1 MRTAMPAVLAAVAVL
16 LGPTGPAG
24 AATLQISPVMVDMAP
39 QQGASGITLRNPDA
53 MPVYGQVRVYAWEQR
68 DGDDVLLPTDEIQ
81 VSPPIIQV
89 PPRSEQL
96 VRLVRASREPAAIE
110 KSYRLVIDEI
120 PDPSTPAVNGVVL
133 RLRYSVPVFVAGATP
148 EPRPELSWR
157 AAREGKEWV
166 LSLNNTGTR
175 YAQVASLQVL
185 DSGGK
190 PVAEVDGLVGYALAQ
205 RQRQWRIRPAAGA
218 GPRAYQGPDQWRH
231 DLGGAPDGLTGR
243 APAWAEG
250 GAPEV
255 CSLWRYALPVHAG
268 DAPGASR
275 WPCLARWRG
284 RRTCPINWCRSA
296 ISPSATY
303 SWK

>member
-1 MRTAMPAVLAAVAVL
+1 
-16 LGPTGPAG
+16 
-24 AATLQISPVMVDMAP
+24 MVEMAP
-39 QQGASGITLRNPDA
+39 QQGASGIMLRNPDA

-68 DGDDVLLPTDEIQ
+68 GGDDVLLPTDEIQ
-81 VSPPIIQV
+81 VSPPSSRCG
-89 PPRSEQL
+89 PAASSWCGWC
-96 VRLVRASREPAAIE
+96 ASREPAAIE

-148 EPRPELSWR
+148 EPRPELSWK

-205 RQRQWRIRPAAGA
+205 RQRQWRIPGRP
-218 GPRAYQGPDQWRH
+218 Q
-231 DLGGAPDGLTGR
+231 
-243 APAWAEG
+243 
-250 GAPEV
+250 
-255 CSLWRYALPVHAG
+255 
-268 DAPGASR
+268 APGPVRIRA
-275 WPCLARWRG
+275 L
-284 RRTCPINWCRSA
+284 INGGT
-296 ISPSATY
+296 ISATPRMD
-303 SWK
+303 